1 MTDKTLVRLAK
12 YFWVMPSSEAVQE
25 RIREGFERLSS
36 AGTFREYFG
45 ERYHIGLQ
53 KHNKLEE

>member
-1 MTDKTLVRLAK
+1 
-12 YFWVMPSSEAVQE
+12 MPSSEAVQE